1 MEGTMKILLII
12 LAVIAGL
19 LIPGWVGYL
28 LMSKP
33 KKVFL
38 KQQIMALPHM
48 LPRYFV

>member
-1 MEGTMKILLII
+1 MKILLII
-12 LAVIAGL
+12 VAVIAGIVVL
-19 LIPGWVGYL
+19 GWLGYL

-38 KQQIMALPHM
+38 RQQIKAMPHM

>member
-1 MEGTMKILLII
+1 MKILLII
-12 LAVIAGL
+12 VAVIAGVL
-19 LIPGWVGYL
+19 LLGWIGYL

-38 KQQIMALPHM
+38 KQQIRALPYM

>member
-1 MEGTMKILLII
+1 MKTLLII

-19 LIPGWVGYL
+19 LLIGWLRYL
-28 LMSKP
+28 LLSKP

-38 KQQIMALPHM
+38 KQQLKALPHM

>member
-1 MEGTMKILLII
+1 MKILLII

-19 LIPGWVGYL
+19 LLLGWIRYL

-33 KKVFL
+33 KKAFL
-38 KQQIMALPHM
+38 KQQIKAMPHM